1 MPQQVFKVNSNIE
14 IEIKHGVYQGTY
26 HSRIEEIKDDVLEI
40 AIPSKQ
46 GRLLPLP
53 AGTWF
58 IGRIMQGGSMFIF
71 KSVIQHVSLQQNV
84 PMWAIRRPQNVEK
97 IQRREFVR
105 IDVRLP
111 VFVKIHVENENF
123 LVIEGKKYFAKEL
136 ENKEWEASTKD
147 ISGSGAKIITKFNI
161 PEETVVSLNFQLPD
175 IGTFITQAKIRRS
188 ELVNPD
194 LGIYWIGVR
203 FIGLTERDRD
213 KIVRF
218 IFRKQAELR
227 KRNLL

>member
-1 MPQQVFKVNSNIE
+1 MSQSVFKVNNNIE
-14 IEIKHGVYQGTY
+14 IEIKHGVYQGVY

-58 IGRIMQGGSMFIF
+58 IGKVIQGGSMYIF

-84 PMWAIRRPQNVEK
+84 PIWAIRQPQEVEK

-105 IDVRLP
+105 MDVRLP
-111 VFVKIHVENENF
+111 VFVKIHVEDENF
-123 LVIEGKKYFAKEL
+123 LAIEGKKYFAKEL
-136 ENKEWEASTKD
+136 EVKEWEASTKD
-147 ISGSGAKIITKFNI
+147 ISGSGAKIITKFHI
-161 PEETVVSLNFQLPD
+161 PEETVVSLSFQLSETD
-175 IGTFITQAKIRRS
+175 TFFTQAKIRRS

-203 FIGLTERDRD
+203 FLGLTERERD

-218 IFRKQAELR
+218 IFKKQAELR
-227 KRNLL
+227 KRSLL